1 MNDKQKAWTQ
11 SKCNELKQ
19 YIDQHFPL
27 SEAQW
32 DSVADYIKK
41 IVDLAKWNGE
51 VRDMLFNLIEP
62 YQRKAEEMM

>member
-1 MNDKQKAWTQ
+1 MNNEQKSWTQ
-11 SKCNELKQ
+11 SKCDELKQ

-41 IVDLAKWNGE
+41 IVDLAKGNGE
-51 VRDMLFNLIEP
+51 VRGMLFDLIEP
-62 YQRKAEEMM
+62 YQRKAEEMT